1 MFIKKIGQL
10 NEKKCD
16 WMQPYLFSLEFF
28 TLLTTQLPH
37 AFHGLPTKRS
47 TQKLNCKNLIKHF
60 KPKNSLSKPGLVML
74 SHVRPGLSNKV
85 SLSGGSL
92 AELLEQ
98 LPWCH
103 ANPRTLWVWLQL
115 LHRLSSDIWRLE
127 GAGSLLKSWFQSL
140 KMLFACLRF
149 SLGMKWNTMKW
160 YEFALRQLPLSY
172 QHCQASLFSID
183 DSDSILCLAWEQ
195 FELHLTVGSK
205 IW

>member
-1 MFIKKIGQL
+1 MLFMDFQQSGVRKSSTAKTWSSISNLKNWKIL
-10 NEKKCD
+10 
-16 WMQPYLFSLEFF
+16 
-28 TLLTTQLPH
+28 
-37 AFHGLPTKRS
+37 
-47 TQKLNCKNLIKHF
+47 KH
-60 KPKNSLSKPGLVML
+60 SLSKPGLVML

-140 KMLFACLRF
+140 KMHFACLRF

-172 QHCQASLFSID
+172 QHCQASQFSID

-195 FELHLTVGSK
+195 FELHLTVGSE
-205 IW
+205 IWWSPVCR